1 MSRSS
6 NSVFSGSEYSE
17 ILLVIDVL
25 NLRERNV
32 GYENPIEVDGELL
45 LFIERELPLWLV
57 QTEGRP
63 RTSTWASAPTMVST

>member
-17 ILLVIDVL
+17 LFLVIDVL

-32 GYENPIEVDGELL
+32 GYENPTEAGGELL
-45 LFIERELPLWLV
+45 LFIERELPEWLV
-57 QTEGRP
+57 QTGGRP
-63 RTSTWASAPTMVST
+63 RTSTCASAPTMVST

>member
-17 ILLVIDVL
+17 LFLVIDVL

-32 GYENPIEVDGELL
+32 GYENPTEAGGELL
-45 LFIERELPLWLV
+45 LFIERELPEWLV
-57 QTEGRP
+57 QTGGRP

>member
-17 ILLVIDVL
+17 LFLVIDVL

-32 GYENPIEVDGELL
+32 GMKIPQKQVGNYCCL
-45 LFIERELPLWLV
+45 
-57 QTEGRP
+57 
-63 RTSTWASAPTMVST
+63 